1 MDGCRL
7 LRGPV
12 HQRSLLFTQPTLS
25 SSALI
30 LLITAQR
37 EAVPRV
43 NLFARVQI
51 KHLAP
56 VPQLT
61 PVHLQWRLQYL
72 KVPDR
77 KRGHACNLGL
87 QLDGQPVPMRRHFCQ
102 FRFWRQHRVQQRWY
116 TDIVLKKQCLLD
128 RQKHTGLAKTARCD
142 HIRQQSCLACTPRAC
157 TRSPSPKRPEMP
169 RVHPWSCL

>member
-1 MDGCRL
+1 MFEYMLLPKIPHPCPPRL
-7 LRGPV
+7 AS
-12 HQRSLLFTQPTLS
+12 HRSLSRARAAGLCHGTQT
-25 SSALI
+25 
-30 LLITAQR
+30 
-37 EAVPRV
+37 RV

-51 KHLAP
+51 KHFALVPQLAP
-56 VPQLT
+56 V
-61 PVHLQWRLQYL
+61 HLEWGVQYL

-102 FRFWRQHRVQQRWY
+102 CRFWRQHRVQQRWY
-116 TDIVLKKQCLLD
+116 TDIVLKKQYLLD